1 MYPDDRLGRSLEVEG
16 YSFYSGGSGRGE
28 LPPGWPYPRR
38 EGRAIA
44 WMRFL
49 LPCVRP
55 PRGRIHCDECR
66 ALSHLAQAYVDII
79 SILSQQSHTA
89 LQHLCVPPP
98 TLCLLVQCN
107 SACNDGPWQLYAFFQ
122 CNGTQSIKEA
132 SSIIPI
138 LGQET
143 DPVKLHDLANL
154 YIVTLSAVATG
165 RCSDYRLLGYLG
177 TLRRH
182 RL

>member
-55 PRGRIHCDECR
+55 PHGRICCDEWR
-66 ALSHLAQAYVDII
+66 ALSHLAQACVDIV

-89 LQHLCVPPP
+89 IQHLCVPPP
-98 TLCLLVQCN
+98 TLCLLVH
-107 SACNDGPWQLYAFFQ
+107 ALMV
-122 CNGTQSIKEA
+122 
-132 SSIIPI
+132 
-138 LGQET
+138 LGNCT
-143 DPVKLHDLANL
+143 PFSNAMAR
-154 YIVTLSAVATG
+154 S
-165 RCSDYRLLGYLG
+165 LLK
-177 TLRRH
+177 RH
-182 RL
+182 PA